1 MSKIVDCIQGS
12 DAWLTARL
20 GIPTASE
27 FSRIITPA
35 RGDLS
40 KSAREY
46 AHELVAE
53 TLLGRPLL
61 DTGANTFAMERGR
74 ALEPHAAAQYELT
87 HSVET
92 LAVGFI
98 TTNDGRIGCSP
109 DRLIIGTRR
118 GIEIKCKLDSAHM
131 GMWIDG
137 PGDKHKPQAQGILA
151 VAELASLD
159 LYAWHPELPPMTL
172 TIERDEPYIAKM
184 SAALREF
191 LGMRDAM
198 LERALASGWIMSK
211 PNMPAT
217 WAAAKGLAA

>member
-1 MSKIVDCIQGS
+1 MAIIRTDIIQGS
-12 DAWLTARL
+12 DEWFTARL

-61 DTGANTFAMERGR
+61 DTGANTFAMQRGR
-74 ALEPHAAAQYELT
+74 DLEPHAAAQYELT
-87 HSVET
+87 YRVET
-92 LAVGFI
+92 QRVGFI

-109 DRLIIGTRR
+109 DRLIVGTRR
-118 GIEIKCKLDSAHM
+118 AIEIKCKLDSAHM

-151 VAELASLD
+151 VGEFSGLD
-159 LYAWHPELPPMTL
+159 LYGWHPELPP
-172 TIERDEPYIAKM
+172 ICISVERDEPYIAKM

-191 LGMRDAM
+191 LDMRDAM
-198 LERALASGWIMSK
+198 LARALASGWIISR
-211 PNMPAT
+211 PDVPAT
-217 WAAAKGLAA
+217 WTSVKYAA